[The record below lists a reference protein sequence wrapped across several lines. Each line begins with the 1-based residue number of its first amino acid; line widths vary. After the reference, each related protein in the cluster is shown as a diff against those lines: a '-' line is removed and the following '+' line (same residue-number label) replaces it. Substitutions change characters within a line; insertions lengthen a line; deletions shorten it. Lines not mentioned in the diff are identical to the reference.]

1 MTRQVALET
10 ALEAKEMQATRLVRQ
25 LELEI
30 TLRSQRELELEATRV
45 ELIEANRQCEE
56 AEEALAQ
63 CQRENEALR
72 AEMGTDRAEMGTD
85 SAAAS
90 PRTPRVARP
99 PPPPSPWLPTPW
111 LPTAPAATTT
121 TDEGSKEAE
130 GSKAEG
136 GLAHDSAE
144 EHAHDSAEEH
154 AHDSAEEH
162 AHDSAEEHAHDTEQG
177 RYQRC
182 RGRYQRFLAL
192 ANARKLALAAHGYE
206 IEHVFIDDLFD
217 AAEGAKVPPDGYAH
231 FLRAELPFDA
241 ADEALA
247 SAPMTA
253 PERAPETA
261 PARVDEEL
269 LAYLAT
275 IPDPTSPDPT
285 NPDPDAGPYPAACSH
300 AAAAAAHGAHA
311 ATAPAAPAPA
321 AAPAA
326 AEAGMTPAPQL
337 TPQPTPLQL
346 LNPSISS
353 ISSGSSTPPPTPLH
367 LLGPASAP
375 VGGGGHWARADSG
388 ACFHSGPSAA
398 LQVPTPALQALVQQ
412 RRRER
417 ELRGAP
423 TPARRV
429 FTIVPE
435 SARESIPVDGT
446 AAGGDAVG
454 SGLAEKG
461 GGDGSACGDDGRSY
475 SGNGD
480 SDDARDDVQAEV
492 CGEGRGSGA
501 AAEWDAEW
509 QRTAVELQCAS
520 ARSAAPMSRPGGAAP
535 MSRPGGAASVQ
546 TCWCPSYET
555 LWNRNNRPMPS
566 PIPYG
571 SATAMPSPLELDMAP
586 GSLFATTR
594 RHANKE
600 TIAPVSSISS
610 VSSHASKQTIAPGAD
625 HSVTTEAP
633 LLWPWQPSRW
643 RPRLWAS
650 DSPQPHTPRRLPS
663 ASHSPRLPV
672 AVLALCA
679 LLALHRVARLGIPPL
694 GVPPLGTTL
703 FAAATGADSV
713 LPMPMPMPVCRWV
726 GLRCTD
732 TNGRSGQCE
741 LRTHLLSTSAASWL
755 ACAPREGHGH
765 KQRAMCAL
773 CPASCLS

>member
-1 MTRQVALET
+1 M
-10 ALEAKEMQATRLVRQ
+10 
-25 LELEI
+25 
-30 TLRSQRELELEATRV
+30 
-45 ELIEANRQCEE
+45 
-56 AEEALAQ
+56 
-63 CQRENEALR
+63 
-72 AEMGTDRAEMGTD
+72 
-85 SAAAS
+85 
-90 PRTPRVARP
+90 
-99 PPPPSPWLPTPW
+99 
-111 LPTAPAATTT
+111 
-121 TDEGSKEAE
+121 
-130 GSKAEG
+130 
-136 GLAHDSAE
+136 
-144 EHAHDSAEEH
+144 
-154 AHDSAEEH
+154 
-162 AHDSAEEHAHDTEQG
+162 
-177 RYQRC
+177 
-182 RGRYQRFLAL
+182 
-192 ANARKLALAAHGYE
+192 
-206 IEHVFIDDLFD
+206 
-217 AAEGAKVPPDGYAH
+217 
-231 FLRAELPFDA
+231 
-241 ADEALA
+241 
-247 SAPMTA
+247 
-253 PERAPETA
+253 
-261 PARVDEEL
+261 
-269 LAYLAT
+269 
-275 IPDPTSPDPT
+275 
-285 NPDPDAGPYPAACSH
+285 
-300 AAAAAAHGAHA
+300 
-311 ATAPAAPAPA
+311 
-321 AAPAA
+321 
-326 AEAGMTPAPQL
+326 APQL

-353 ISSGSSTPPPTPLH
+353 GSSGSSTPPPTPLH

-398 LQVPTPALQALVQQ
+398 LQVPTPALLALVQQ

-417 ELRGAP
+417 ERRGAP
-423 TPARRV
+423 TPARRK
-429 FTIVPE
+429 FTIVP
-435 SARESIPVDGT
+435 ESIPVDGT

-461 GGDGSACGDDGRSY
+461 GGNGSACGDDGRSY

-509 QRTAVELQCAS
+509 QRTVVELQCAS
-520 ARSAAPMSRPGGAAP
+520 ARSAAPTSRPGGAAP

-566 PIPYG
+566 PIPYSLLPIPIPYNEPMPSPIPYG

-586 GSLFATTR
+586 ASLFATTR
-594 RHANKE
+594 RHASKQ
-600 TIAPVSSISS
+600 TIAPVSSVSS
-610 VSSHASKQTIAPGAD
+610 VSSHANKGTIAPGAD
-625 HSVTTEAP
+625 HSVATEAP
-633 LLWPWQPSRW
+633 SLWPWQPSRW
-643 RPRLWAS
+643 RTRLWAS
-650 DSPQPHTPRRLPS
+650 DSPQPHTPHRLPS
-663 ASHSPRLPV
+663 ATHSPRLPV

-694 GVPPLGTTL
+694 GVPPLGTAL
-703 FAAATGADSV
+703 FAAATGTDSV